1 MIERL
6 VGIPETTILPI
17 YPCLKRSMT
26 WCDTWQSS
34 LSIQHPW
41 MEHVQIVFTA
51 AHLAQVLNAVVVL
64 VAIYVVNLLLWPAA
78 FADRPDGMVQTDK
91 NLSLAHQA

>member
-41 MEHVQIVFTA
+41 MERVQIVFTTV
-51 AHLAQVLNAVVVL
+51 HLAQIFYSI
-64 VAIYVVNLLLWPAA
+64 VANIPVHMINLLLWPAA
-78 FADRPDGMVQTDK
+78 FADRPDSMVQTDK